1 MPVLLDRKVQAFSEG
16 LTAQDSLGD
25 ILRWAGARVAKGRVL
40 VKIQLGE
47 EVLEGAALAHARR
60 KPLGAAT
67 LALTTADQK
76 ELSLTMLGKLAAL
89 IEWLSPQHKEVAGA
103 LERGQTQH
111 ALDRLK
117 GIISAWEQIQ
127 AAYGNLAKMLSL
139 SLEELPVREMNG
151 EAVLDEFCRQLS
163 EMQTALKNKD
173 FVLLA
178 DILQYEMDGAIA
190 NWMGL
195 LEATLGVVEP
205 VGA

>member
-1 MPVLLDRKVQAFSEG
+1 MPVLLDRKAQTLPEG
-16 LTAQDSLGD
+16 LTAKDSVGD
-25 ILRWAGARVAKGRVL
+25 ILQWARTRVAKGRVL

-47 EVLEGAALAHARR
+47 DVLEGAALTHARR
-60 KPLGAAT
+60 KPLGEST

-89 IEWLSPQHKEVAGA
+89 IEWLSPQHKEVAGD

-111 ALDRLK
+111 ALDRLG

-127 AAYGNLAKMLSL
+127 AAYGNLAKMLGL
-139 SLEELPVREMNG
+139 SLKELPVREMNG
-151 EAVLDEFCRQLS
+151 EAVLEEFCRQLG
-163 EMQTALKNKD
+163 EMQTALRNKD

-205 VGA
+205 AGV